1 MSDDTLTKDRLDVS
15 QRETLDRVVIRFAGD
30 SGDGMQVAGNRFTD
44 DSAVFGNDLAT
55 LPSFPAEIRAPAGTL
70 PGVSSFQVQIAAF
83 DILTAGDQPDV
94 LVAMNPAALKDNLA
108 DLRPGGTVIINT
120 EAFEPRNLE
129 KAGYHTSPIED
140 GTLEPYLVIEVPME
154 TLTKEAVKESGV
166 SGRDVLRSKNFF
178 ALGLLAWL
186 FNRPLETTISWIEE
200 KFEPQAGGGCGK
212 RGRLQVGIQLRV
224 HHRGDEDH
232 IRGASRSIEPWDLH
246 QHHRQHRARLGS
258 GGRSAAIQVAA
269 VLRLL
274 PDHTGLGH
282 PPRVVEAQELRGS
295 HLPGRGRD
303 RRSRLGHRR
312 LIRREPRRH
321 RDQWPRLGA
330 EERGD
335 LASRLARVAHDRH
348 RRTTGR
354 TRHWDADQTRAVR
367 SPFRH
372 VREAR

>member
-166 SGRDVLRSKNFF
+166 SGRDMLRSKNFF

-186 FNRPLETTISWIEE
+186 FNRPLGTTISWIEE
-200 KFEPQAGGGCGK
+200 KFERKPEVAAANVAAYKSGYNFGFTTEAMKTTYEVLPAQLSPGTYTNITGNTALAWGLVAGAQQSRLPLFYGSYPITPASDILHELSKHKNFGVRTFQAEDEIAA
-212 RGRLQVGIQLRV
+212 VGSAI
-224 HHRGDEDH
+224 
-232 IRGASRSIEPWDLH
+232 GASFAGNL
-246 QHHRQHRARLGS
+246 AVTGTS
-258 GGRSAAIQVAA
+258 GPGLALKSEGISLA
-269 VLRLL
+269 V
-274 PDHTGLGH
+274 
-282 PPRVVEAQELRGS
+282 V
-295 HLPGRGRD
+295 
-303 RRSRLGHRR
+303 
-312 LIRREPRRH
+312 
-321 RDQWPRLGA
+321 
-330 EERGD
+330 
-335 LASRLARVAHDRH
+335 ARVAHDRH

-354 TRHWDADQTRAVR
+354 TRHRDADQTRAVR

-372 VREAR
+372 VRETR